1 MMRIIYSCFLV
12 LLGLCFPYLAMA
24 SDGGN
29 CFDCHKKEAFA
40 QKVVHQPVAQR
51 KCYQCHNPHVAKHE
65 GLLPMEVGKLC
76 VSCHELLAGDH
87 AVATDACGAWL
98 MGHDPSTDWPTPP
111 FKRDRNALLVA
122 AQNGFGTVDLDEI
135 DFQTDLEPPL
145 AEFDPDEPDSKER
158 VRSWRKTTCEQ
169 ALFYRDHH
177 EEIMDKYAGEYVFLQ
192 DGEVIWNGSNPRN
205 LGSRRGLAG
214 ERPDSALWLK
224 FVDPNDMEKEHFQVY
239 ERNLRE
245 L

>member
-40 QKVVHQPVAQR
+40 QKVVHQPVAQK

-87 AVATDACGAWL
+87 AECISC
-98 MGHDPSTDWPTPP
+98 HDPHTSNQKGLLRQNLSASCLACHDKIEQKFKVEHAP
-111 FKRDRNALLVA
+111 FAKGQCKACHNPHE
-122 AQNGFGTVDLDEI
+122 AQNMAVISDLR
-135 DFQTDLEPPL
+135 Q
-145 AEFDPDEPDSKER
+145 
-158 VRSWRKTTCEQ
+158 
-169 ALFYRDHH
+169 
-177 EEIMDKYAGEYVFLQ
+177 
-192 DGEVIWNGSNPRN
+192 
-205 LGSRRGLAG
+205 
-214 ERPDSALWLK
+214 DSARDKICLSCH
-224 FVDPNDMEKEHFQVY
+224 DEKGIQAKHKTFK
-239 ERNLRE
+239 LASI
-245 L
+245 